1 MTKPARFVHITRA
14 IDSKTGV
21 HYLDAIDDEGRHWQ
35 AQMSHRLE
43 SWICYT
49 ETWRLYPQQLR

>member
-21 HYLDAIDDEGRHWQ
+21 HYLDAIDDEGRHWS

-43 SWICYT
+43 PWICYT
-49 ETWRLYPQQLR
+49 ETWRLHP